1 VNQQNIFIHC
11 SPGALITEAAPD
23 ESAPHLPVPP
33 RPLGFDRLLTAGFT
47 ETEVAALRAEFTR
60 LNPDAQGEELRALE
74 ERWIDE
80 SGEGEMGAGAGGG
93 GSGYVDMFAG
103 TVIGFF
109 WPAVAVG
116 WVLREEGLVLG
127 RRGMAVVAGVG
138 VNLLFGLVRVLG

>member
-1 VNQQNIFIHC
+1 
-11 SPGALITEAAPD
+11 
-23 ESAPHLPVPP
+23 
-33 RPLGFDRLLTAGFT
+33 
-47 ETEVAALRAEFTR
+47 
-60 LNPDAQGEELRALE
+60 
-74 ERWIDE
+74 
-80 SGEGEMGAGAGGG
+80 MGAGAGGG